1 LTINVIGTI
10 SRISVIC
17 AAVLLSAIGVR
28 AYGSIADTL
37 LRGGAGD
44 GKIAKYEVTLHD
56 DMFVTAVAWSPDGK
70 FIAATSSQTP
80 VIHLWDVAKRK
91 LVANIHRD
99 TLGAVGE
106 LTWSP
111 DGRFLPVCGAYGKLR
126 MYSAPTLS
134 EVHTILQANKLSC
147 QKTAFSS
154 DGSRL
159 GALGIINGT
168 LEIYSTVDW
177 QLLRHYDN
185 SSGWA
190 RGHAF
195 DSVSFIPGSLT
206 LAVGGGE
213 FAPRGKLNPMNG
225 LIYFLRPEDSE
236 PSRRLLVYQYDAALG
251 LPGQVESLAFSPDGQ
266 RVAASTSTGSG
277 PTPDNS
283 IQFGVRVLSLSD
295 GRVVG
300 SPFDNTRQGAAGGL
314 KYTANGRYLITG
326 HTDHRNSPIHV
337 VDASTIQIVDAV
349 PAGGIVWDLTVNPRG
364 GEFAA
369 GVDKSIVIWSL
380 GDHL

>member
-1 LTINVIGTI
+1 MLMALDSGPA
-10 SRISVIC
+10 C
-17 AAVLLSAIGVR
+17 G
-28 AYGSIADTL
+28 GIADTL

-44 GKIAKYEVTLHD
+44 GKIAKYEVTLHE

-80 VIHLWDVAKRK
+80 AIHLWDVAKRK
-91 LVANIHRD
+91 LVANIRRD
-99 TLGAVGE
+99 TLGAFGE

-111 DGRFLPVCGAYGKLR
+111 DGRYLPVCGAYGKLR

-134 EVHTILQANKLSC
+134 EVHTILQTNKLSC

-159 GALGIINGT
+159 AALGVINGT
-168 LEIYSTVDW
+168 LEIYSTSDW
-177 QLLRHYDN
+177 QLLRRYDN

-190 RGHAF
+190 RGHLF
-195 DSVSFIPGSLT
+195 YSVSFIPGSLT

-213 FAPRGKLNPMNG
+213 FAPRGNLNPING
-225 LIYFLRPEDSE
+225 FIFFYRPEDSE
-236 PSRRLLVYQYDAALG
+236 PSRRLLVYQYDEALG
-251 LPGQVESLAFSPDGQ
+251 LPGGVKSLAFSPDGQ
-266 RVAASTSTGSG
+266 RVATSTNTGSG
-277 PTPDNS
+277 MSSVNV
-283 IQFGVRVLSLSD
+283 IKVGVRVLSVSD
-295 GRVVG
+295 SRVVG

-314 KYTANGRYLITG
+314 KYTVDGQYLITG
-326 HTDHRNSPIHV
+326 HQDKSGSLIHIIDSKTV
-337 VDASTIQIVDAV
+337 QIADAV
-349 PAGGIVWDLTVNPRG
+349 PAGETVWDVTVNPHG

-380 GDHL
+380 PSKPVIH